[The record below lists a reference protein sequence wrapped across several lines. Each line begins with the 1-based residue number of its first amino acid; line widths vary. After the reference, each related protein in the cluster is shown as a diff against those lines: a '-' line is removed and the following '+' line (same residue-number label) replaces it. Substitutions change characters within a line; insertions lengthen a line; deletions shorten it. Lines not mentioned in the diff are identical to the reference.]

1 MSLVQMLAQSID
13 RYASKP
19 VILQGE
25 KEISYTELGRM
36 VDGLQKGL
44 QDLGV
49 RPGDHVA
56 IILPNGIEFV
66 VSYFAVLNCGATVVP
81 LNLKHKPNNIKYII
95 EETGARVVITFEGM
109 KNELEKHLQ
118 AGFADH
124 ILLID
129 GDHPS
134 SPDSF
139 VSMLNDGKH
148 FVSNDEVNIT
158 DHAIY
163 LYTSGSTGNPKGVIL
178 THGNFISNMEATNEV
193 LGFNRDDV
201 FITALPLYHSYG
213 HMICMLMPIMVGAR
227 FISLMEFSPE
237 LVLSEIQRHNA
248 TIFAG
253 FPTYFTAILQHPNG
267 DSFDLSSVRIAT
279 SGGASLPLQVMEDF
293 ERTFGVTILE
303 GYGHTEAAPV
313 VSFNPPGK
321 RKVGSVGRPIP
332 GVEVRMVDEKGK
344 EVGPGEEGELLI
356 RGPSVMKGY
365 FNLPEKT
372 EEVFENGW
380 LKMQDLF
387 KIDGDGYMYLIDRMV
402 QLIRV
407 DGENVY
413 PREVEEILY
422 SYPKVFEAAVI
433 GATDEAHGEIV
444 KAFVSLKAGEECG
457 TDEIIE
463 FCEGHLAPFKVPK
476 QVVIM
481 KELPKTIT
489 GKLSKKELQ

>member
-1 MSLVQMLAQSID
+1 M
-13 RYASKP
+13 
-19 VILQGE
+19 
-25 KEISYTELGRM
+25 
-36 VDGLQKGL
+36 
-44 QDLGV
+44 
-49 RPGDHVA
+49 
-56 IILPNGIEFV
+56 
-66 VSYFAVLNCGATVVP
+66 
-81 LNLKHKPNNIKYII
+81 
-95 EETGARVVITFEGM
+95 
-109 KNELEKHLQ
+109 
-118 AGFADH
+118 
-124 ILLID
+124 
-129 GDHPS
+129 
-134 SPDSF
+134 
-139 VSMLNDGKH
+139 
-148 FVSNDEVNIT
+148 
-158 DHAIY
+158 
-163 LYTSGSTGNPKGVIL
+163 
-178 THGNFISNMEATNEV
+178 
-193 LGFNRDDV
+193 
-201 FITALPLYHSYG
+201 
-213 HMICMLMPIMVGAR
+213 
-227 FISLMEFSPE
+227 
-237 LVLSEIQRHNA
+237 
-248 TIFAG
+248 
-253 FPTYFTAILQHPNG
+253 
-267 DSFDLSSVRIAT
+267 
-279 SGGASLPLQVMEDF
+279 
-293 ERTFGVTILE
+293 ILE

-344 EVGPGEEGELLI
+344 EVGPGEEGELLV
-356 RGPSVMKGY
+356 RGPSIMKGY

-422 SYPKVFEAAVI
+422 SHPKIFEAAVI
-433 GATDEAHGEIV
+433 GATDEAHGEFV